1 MPTTRPGAHGANP
14 FEQARLAARE
24 LARVAGVDH
33 FDAVVLLGNG
43 LSAAAPLLG
52 ADGPGID
59 LSNLPWFARM
69 AGRPVA
75 WSLRLGDDQ
84 VLVVTGPAPASDD
97 PVEVVHPVR
106 TAMAAG
112 AGTVVVVTG
121 ATAVDPSLP
130 HGAVLA
136 IADHL
141 TLASRSPLGGVAP
154 EGSPFVDMTDAW
166 SPRLRALAHDVEPDL
181 GEVVYAQVE
190 GPQLPTP
197 AERRMLAGLG
207 ADLVGMWG
215 VLEVIAA
222 RHLGGE
228 VLGLA
233 VVTDRLVPDAVAATA
248 PAAAGTVAR
257 IVTGV
262 LDRR

>member
-24 LARVAGVDH
+24 LMRVAGVDR
-33 FDAVVLLGNG
+33 FDAVVLLGTG
-43 LSAAAPLLG
+43 LSATAPLLG
-52 ADGPGID
+52 AEGPGIE

-75 WSLRLGDDQ
+75 WSLQLADLQ
-84 VLVVTGPAPASDD
+84 VLIVTGPAPVSDD
-97 PVEVVHPVR
+97 PVEAVHPLR

-121 ATAVDPSLP
+121 ATAIDPSLP

-141 TLASRSPLGGVAP
+141 TLASRSPLGGVTT
-154 EGSPFVDMTDAW
+154 EGNPFVDMTDAW
-166 SPRLRALAHDVEPDL
+166 SPRLRGIAREVEPGL
-181 GEVVYAQVE
+181 GEAVYAQMQ

-197 AERRMLAGLG
+197 AERRMLAGMG
-207 ADLVGMWG
+207 AGLVGMTG

-233 VVTDRLVPDAVAATA
+233 VVAGRLVPDEVAATA
-248 PAAAGTVAR
+248 PAAAGTVGR